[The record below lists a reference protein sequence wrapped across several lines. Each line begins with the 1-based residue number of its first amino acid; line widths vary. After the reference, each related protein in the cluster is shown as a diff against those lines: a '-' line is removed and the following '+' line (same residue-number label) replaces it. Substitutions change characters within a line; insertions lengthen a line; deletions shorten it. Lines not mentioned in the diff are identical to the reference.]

1 MKKTLL
7 VFLIVV
13 FPLVAA
19 RAEDIRRVVLY
30 QDMAFLTLERP
41 ALDGRLVI
49 ECPPELIPDSVTV
62 APVRG
67 GGIRSMSVEPRRLTS
82 GKVERLKITLAEK
95 RAVLEEKRM
104 LRKTVERQIELIF
117 DAAGVKDSEAP
128 FSRTHLAD
136 ALNFIDERV
145 EALNR
150 RHIGLGREIEELSIE
165 VKDLEAQLGAV
176 SRRPGYLITV
186 ETDRDGAFRVSYA
199 IRGGSWSPEYAVH
212 ADPARGMMRID
223 ASAVIR
229 QTTGADWEAEELLV
243 ATGRPGFGIQAPE
256 PVPWYVG
263 VPRYRADSLQK
274 KTVPMSA
281 APEGAAMDQEF
292 EAEVKATSASYVIG
306 AARSVRLPGDGTPST
321 VVLQKK
327 QMQTA
332 FARLTC
338 PRIDSGVFLRAEAV
352 WDGNAPVLPGSYS
365 SYVDGEFMGRG
376 VLGRTQPGG
385 KITVDLGRD
394 EGIAVERK
402 ETVFHEKTLTG
413 KDKTTYAYT
422 VTIKN
427 TRAHPVQVALKDQIP
442 VSRDEAVRSGL
453 VEAVPAAVP
462 DKDGFLLWDIECP
475 PGAEETV
482 SFSFRI
488 TGMPPW

>member
-1 MKKTLL
+1 MKRTLL
-7 VFLIVV
+7 VFLVVV

-30 QDMAFLTLERP
+30 RDMAFLTLERT
-41 ALDGRLVI
+41 AMDGRFVV
-49 ECPPELIPDSVTV
+49 ECPPELITDSVTV
-62 APVRG
+62 SPVRG
-67 GGIRSMSVEPRRLTS
+67 GIVRSMSVEPRRLTS
-82 GKVERLKITLAEK
+82 GKTEQLKMALAEK

-117 DAAGVKDSEAP
+117 EAAGVKDSQAP

-150 RHIGLGREIEELSIE
+150 RHIGLGREIEELSTE
-165 VKDLEAQLGAV
+165 VKDLEDQLGAV
-176 SRRPGYLITV
+176 SRRPGYLIAV
-186 ETDRDGAFRVSYA
+186 ETDRDGEFRVSYA
-199 IRGGSWSPEYAVH
+199 VRGGSWSPEYAVH
-212 ADPARGMMRID
+212 ADPARGMMRMD

-229 QTTGADWEAEELLV
+229 QATGTDWEAEELLV
-243 ATGRPGFGIQAPE
+243 ATGRPGLGIQAPE

-263 VPRYRADSLQK
+263 MPRYRGDSLQK
-274 KTVPMSA
+274 TAAPMSA
-281 APEGAAMDQEF
+281 APEQAAADQGF

-306 AARSVRLPGDGTPST
+306 AARSVMLPGDGTPST

-327 QMQTA
+327 QVQTTIK
-332 FARLTC
+332 RLTC

-352 WDGNAPVLPGSYS
+352 WDSDAPVLPGSYS
-365 SYVDGEFMGRG
+365 AFVDGEFMGRG
-376 VLGRTQPGG
+376 VLGRTRPGE

-402 ETVFHEKTLTG
+402 EKVFHEKTLTG
-413 KDKTTYAYT
+413 KDKTTYSYT
-422 VTIKN
+422 VTVRN
-427 TRAHPVQVALKDQIP
+427 TRAHPVRVALKDQIP
-442 VSRDEAVRSGL
+442 VSRDEAVRSEL
-453 VEAVPAAVP
+453 VEAVPGAVP
-462 DKDGFLLWDIECP
+462 DKDGFLLWEIECP

-482 SFSFRI
+482 SFSFCV
-488 TGMPPW
+488 TGMAPW